1 MTAKPN
7 FMKCIFFVLSLCF
20 IIAQSLNAQVNKA
33 PAYPLITHSPYF
45 SIWSFNDTLTGS
57 STKHWTGANQALE
70 ALAMVDGVEFRLMGA
85 ETNKINKNAISAE
98 QVSREMNATQTIYKF
113 KCGGLDID
121 LVFTS
126 PLIITDINLLSR
138 PISYISLKANSNDGK
153 KHLVRF
159 NIGVSGNFVTNTKD
173 QKIDVKQYNDGSLTI
188 LKAGT
193 LEQAILKKSGDDL
206 RVDWGYGYVAALKN
220 DANQSIL
227 NDIDGVSQKL
237 VTVFNDEPI
246 NESSKEHVLMIG
258 YDQLYEVQY
267 FKENLKPW
275 WKLEPGITMDK
286 LLARASAEYETVL
299 EKCNRLNNK
308 IWVDALTAG
317 GEKYASLCVIAYRQS
332 LAAHSLVK
340 STQNGDLL
348 YLSKENF
355 SNGSINTVDVT
366 YPSAPL
372 FLNYNTELMKGML
385 NGIFYFS
392 EKSGLY
398 DKPYA
403 AHDLGTYPIANGQTY
418 PEGMPVEESGN
429 MIILAGAIC
438 KMDGNGNYAK
448 KHWASLT
455 TWVNFLEKEGLDPAN
470 QLCTDDFAGHL
481 ARNSNL
487 AIKAIVGI
495 KCYAMMADMIGQK
508 EIAIKYNTIAMKYA
522 TRWQE
527 LADAGDHYALT
538 YNDKNTWSQKYN
550 LVWDKLFGFNLFPQK
565 VYEKEIAYYLTKQ
578 NEFGLPLDNRK
589 TYTKSD
595 WIMWTA
601 TLANSVSN
609 FNELINP
616 VYKFATQTP
625 TRVPLSDWHETL
637 NGKQIGFQ
645 ARSVVGGYFIKVL
658 AEKLSAINK
667 SNITETSFGFVN
679 GKPVSLFVFNNK
691 KGNQLKITNYGGI
704 VTSWTSPDKF
714 GNMASVLVGFDHIDP
729 YLQNPPYFGALIGR
743 YGNRIAN
750 GRFTLDNKTYTLVT
764 NNGNNHLHGGKI
776 GFDKVIWTP
785 KILNDSSLQ
794 LTYLSK
800 DGEEGYPGNLNVKVV
815 YTLTNNDEMVIEYF
829 ASTDK
834 KTPINLTN
842 HNYYNL
848 SGDLGNSILDHQ
860 LQISAKAYTPVD
872 AGLIPTGEIKSVFG
886 TPFDFTTPRR
896 IGERIEKVEGGY
908 DHNFVLNKKPADYS
922 LVANLYDPQSGRLME
937 VFTSEIGLQFYSG
950 NFLDGLFENQDGKK
964 VELYHALCLE
974 TQHFPDSPNKPD
986 FPTTILKPGQKYH
999 SVTKYKLSVR

>member
-1 MTAKPN
+1 
-7 FMKCIFFVLSLCF
+7 MKQILFAILSCLFFLQIV
-20 IIAQSLNAQVNKA
+20 NAQVSKA

-45 SIWSFNDTLTGS
+45 SIWSFNDTLAGS
-57 STKHWTGANQALE
+57 DTKHWTGATQALE
-70 ALAMVDGVEFRLMGA
+70 ALVLVDGKQYRLMGNQVITG
-85 ETNKINKNAISAE
+85 ENNIINAQ
-98 QVSREMNATQTIYKF
+98 QVATEMNATQTIYKF
-113 KCGGLDID
+113 NCAGLDITMT
-121 LVFTS
+121 FTS
-126 PLIITDINLLSR
+126 PLIITDLNLLSR
-138 PISYISLKANSNDGK
+138 PISYLSLKAASNDNK
-153 KHLVRF
+153 PHSVRF
-159 NIGVSGNFVTNTKD
+159 NIGVSGSFASNTKD
-173 QKIDVKQYNDGSLTI
+173 QKLEVKQFNFNGLSI
-188 LKAGT
+188 LKVGT
-193 LEQAILKKSGDDL
+193 IEQPILKKSGDDL
-206 RVDWGYGYVAALKN
+206 RVDWGYGYVAASKL
-220 DANQSIL
+220 DASQTIL
-227 NDIDGVSQKL
+227 NQEITPKL
-237 VTVFNDEPI
+237 VTVFNEEHI
-246 NESSKEHVLMIG
+246 TGESKEHVLMVG

-275 WKLEPGITMDK
+275 WKLEPGINMEK
-286 LLARASAEYETVL
+286 LLLRASSEYEMVL
-299 EKCNRLNNK
+299 EKCNRINNK
-308 IWVDALTAG
+308 IWIDALTAG
-317 GEKYASLCVIAYRQS
+317 GEKYAQLCVMAYRQS

-398 DKPYA
+398 NKPYA

-438 KMDGNGNYAK
+438 KMEGNGNYAK
-448 KHWASLT
+448 KHWESLT
-455 TWVNFLEKEGLDPAN
+455 TWVNFLEQEGLDPAN

-481 ARNSNL
+481 ARNANL

-495 KCYAMMADMIGQK
+495 KCYAMMAELIGQK
-508 EIAIKYNTIAMKYA
+508 QVAVKYNTIAINYA
-522 TRWQE
+522 KKWQV

-565 VYEKEIAYYLTKQ
+565 VYDKEVAYYLTKQ
-578 NEFGLPLDNRK
+578 NQFGLPLDNRK

-601 TLANSVSN
+601 TLASSVSN

-616 VYKFATQTP
+616 IYKYATETT
-625 TRVPLSDWHETL
+625 TRVPLSDWHETT

-658 AEKLSAINK
+658 AEKLKRNNK
-667 SNITETSFGFVN
+667 PGITETSFGLVN
-679 GKPVSLFVFNNK
+679 AQPVSLFVFNNIQ
-691 KGNQLKITNYGGI
+691 GNEVKITNYGGT
-704 VTSWTSPDKF
+704 VTSWTGPDKF
-714 GNMASVLVGFDHIDP
+714 GNKASVVVGFDNIET

-750 GRFTLDNKTYTLVT
+750 GKFTIDNKTYTLAT
-764 NNGNNHLHGGKI
+764 NNGANHLHGGKI

-785 KILNDSSLQ
+785 KILNDSTLQ

-800 DGEEGYPGNLNVKVV
+800 DGEEGYPGNLNCKVW
-815 YTLTNNDEMVIEYF
+815 YTFTSNDELIIEYF
-829 ASTDK
+829 ATTDK

-842 HNYYNL
+842 HSYFNL
-848 SGDLGNSILDHQ
+848 SGDFGNTILEHQ
-860 LQISAKAYTPVD
+860 LQIAANNYTPVD
-872 AGLIPTGEIKSVFG
+872 DGLIPTGEIKTVINS
-886 TPFDFTTPRR
+886 PFDFTTPRT
-896 IGERIEKVEGGY
+896 IGERIAKVNGGY
-908 DHNFVLNKKPADYS
+908 DHNFVLNKKPTDF
-922 LVANLYDPQSGRLME
+922 LNVANLYDPNSGRLME
-937 VFTSEIGLQFYSG
+937 VSTSEIGIQFYSG
-950 NFLDGLFENQDGKK
+950 NFLDGSFVNVDGNK
-964 VELYHALCLE
+964 LQIHNALCLE
-974 TQHFPDSPNKPD
+974 TQHFPNAPNEPK

-999 SVTKYKLSVR
+999 SITKYKLSVK